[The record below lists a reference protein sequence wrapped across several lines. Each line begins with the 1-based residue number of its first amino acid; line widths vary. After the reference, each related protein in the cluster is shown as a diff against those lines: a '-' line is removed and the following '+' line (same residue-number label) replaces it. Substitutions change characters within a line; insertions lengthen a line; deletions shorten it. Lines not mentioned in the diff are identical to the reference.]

1 MATPSSSTSTS
12 VAEPPAIDFRA
23 VCRTLY
29 GSRIDRHALDV
40 TTKRLE
46 LTIARTD
53 DGHARSVCLIFEG
66 VTQFRWQ
73 CDSPAPDERME
84 LPVVGLERLAAGD
97 VWRLYLN
104 PAPATTL
111 ELSCSRITCDG
122 VEVQGVGRSY
132 VTTPP
137 IN

>member
-1 MATPSSSTSTS
+1 MS

-29 GSRIDRHALDV
+29 GSHVERHALDV

-46 LTIARTD
+46 LSLVRP
-53 DGHARSVCLIFEG
+53 DGSEEKLRLSFEG

-73 CDSPAPDERME
+73 CDSPAPYKRME
-84 LPVVGLERLAAGD
+84 LPVVGLERLAADD

-104 PAPATTL
+104 PGGAATL
-111 ELSCSRITCDG
+111 ELSCARITCNG
-122 VEVQGVGRSY
+122 AEVQGVGRSY
-132 VTTPP
+132 EDGRSPRAGRVAES
-137 IN
+137 